1 MLRRRTERGAKLAQ
15 AFQQRWRF
23 GIVEGKIAM
32 LTIMPEPLPA
42 LPAPVAA
49 YINSTNACDLPA
61 LLSTFAD
68 DALVNDQLAR
78 IDDESHRQPL
88 RFAVIGVKRCEF
100 LR

>member
-1 MLRRRTERGAKLAQ
+1 MSKLAQ

-49 YINSTNACDLPA
+49 YINSTNACDLAA

-68 DALVNDQLAR
+68 DALVNDSHSRSISRRAGTKLFSSSSSVITQAF
-78 IDDESHRQPL
+78 ES
-88 RFAVIGVKRCEF
+88 
-100 LR
+100 